1 MSTLNKAID
10 GASDAAAAAASS
22 EALSAATDV
31 VADAAE
37 FVVDHASDGAGRKP
51 RTTPLTASPPDRR
64 PTCRALN
71 VSQVSAGWRKVSSSF
86 LSARLL

>member
-37 FVVDHASDGAGRKP
+37 FVVDHASDAVVALKKVGVKRAALAGFIGP
-51 RTTPLTASPPDRR
+51 A
-64 PTCRALN
+64 A
-71 VSQVSAGWRKVSSSF
+71 VGGWRWKIAKDNTSDSQST
-86 LSARLL
+86 